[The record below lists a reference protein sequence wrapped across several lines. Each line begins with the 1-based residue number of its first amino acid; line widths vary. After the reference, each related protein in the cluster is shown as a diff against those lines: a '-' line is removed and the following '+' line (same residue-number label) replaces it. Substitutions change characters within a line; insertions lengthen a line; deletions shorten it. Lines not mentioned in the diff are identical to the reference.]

1 MFNYLFVAQKIDELS
16 LTLDEVAEK
25 IGVSNAMVSYIK
37 NGLKVPSLLVAYRIS
52 RLIGCTLDE
61 LVKGEENA

>member
-1 MFNYLFVAQKIDELS
+1 MFNFDLVSQKIDELGLAS
-16 LTLDEVAEK
+16 NEVAEK

-37 NGLKVPSLLVAYRIS
+37 NGFKVPSLIVAFRLS

-61 LVKGEENA
+61 LVKGEEK

>member
-16 LTLDEVAEK
+16 LTLDEVGEK

-61 LVKGEENA
+61 LVKVEENA